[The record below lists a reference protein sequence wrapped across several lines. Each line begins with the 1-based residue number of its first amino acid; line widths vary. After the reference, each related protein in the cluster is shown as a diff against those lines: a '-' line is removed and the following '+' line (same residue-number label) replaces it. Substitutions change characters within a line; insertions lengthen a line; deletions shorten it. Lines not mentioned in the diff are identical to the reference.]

1 MQTSVTISLFAGGWR
16 IRRTDGTGGAFLLRH
31 RYFRGVVLGL
41 MLFLAGT
48 AFCTSDSYDPNPY
61 DDIPPVVT
69 VEFNYVVPGQVG
81 HALVRTAFKNDG
93 LHALGY
99 VERHQVPSVSLGELD
114 HEQISFLF
122 LPDTPETFAPL
133 RR

>member
-1 MQTSVTISLFAGGWR
+1 
-16 IRRTDGTGGAFLLRH
+16 
-31 RYFRGVVLGL
+31 VVLGL

-69 VEFNYVVPGQVG
+69 VDFNYVVPGQVG
-81 HALVRTAFKNDG
+81 HAIVRTAFMSDG

-99 VERHQVPSVSLGELD
+99 VERHHIPSTSPGELD
-114 HEQISFLF
+114 RAPITFLF

>member
-1 MQTSVTISLFAGGWR
+1 
-16 IRRTDGTGGAFLLRH
+16 
-31 RYFRGVVLGL
+31 VVLGL

-69 VEFNYVVPGQVG
+69 VEFNYVVPGQTG
-81 HALVRTAFKNDG
+81 HAIVRTAFMSDG

-99 VERHQVPSVSLGELD
+99 VERHHMPTVSLGELQ
-114 HEQISFLF
+114 HEQIAFLL
-122 LPDTPETFAPL
+122 LPATPETFAPL